1 MATQNLAIKQYFNQ
15 EAVTN
20 KFKELLGSK
29 STGFVTSVLQVVQN
43 NDSLKDADPK
53 TVFNAAATAAILD
66 LPINNNLG
74 FAYIVP
80 YKGAAQFQMGYKGFI
95 QLAQRSGQVKSIY
108 ASEIY
113 DGEILEANPLTGYKF
128 DFSKRCTPQ
137 QSPKVIGYAARMEL
151 LNGFENV
158 LYMTY
163 QQVEAHAKKFSQ
175 TYKKGFGVWKDDFD
189 GMAKKTVIKLL
200 LSKVAPLSVEMQK
213 AIIYDQS
220 VVNDFETGNVTYA
233 DNGGELKVS
242 FEDLELLFEMKKEAL
257 SKEDVEMAERIIKT
271 KEVKSY
277 INLFKKL
284 QEA

>member
-137 QSPKVIGYAARMEL
+137 QSSKVIGYAARMEL

>member
-1 MATQNLAIKQYFNQ
+1 MATQNLEIQQYFNQ

-137 QSPKVIGYAARMEL
+137 QSSKVIGYAARMEL

-220 VVNDFETGNVTYA
+220 VVNDFETGDVTYA

-242 FEDLELLFEMKKEAL
+242 L
-257 SKEDVEMAERIIKT
+257 S
-271 KEVKSY
+271 
-277 INLFKKL
+277 
-284 QEA
+284 

>member
-137 QSPKVIGYAARMEL
+137 QSSKVIGYAARMEL

-220 VVNDFETGNVTYA
+220 VVNDFETGDVTYA